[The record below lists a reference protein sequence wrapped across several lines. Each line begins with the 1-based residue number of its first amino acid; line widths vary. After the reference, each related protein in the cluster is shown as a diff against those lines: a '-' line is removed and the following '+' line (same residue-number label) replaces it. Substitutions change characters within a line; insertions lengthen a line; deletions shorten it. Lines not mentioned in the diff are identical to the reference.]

1 MKHTRLANSHTDQV
15 GNSFLPCLMLL
26 CPQAQLGQHHRNFL
40 STPDFCKIQEFLI
53 TVCSCYCMQV
63 FSVHLPRFARGCQS
77 GRGMCC
83 LNRPRKT
90 FAHLTPKLSRSAS
103 IQSCVAKITFCLFL
117 VARFHAWHRF
127 KYLISDSIHIQI
139 LFHIYIFN
147 RNLFHLTA

>member
-1 MKHTRLANSHTDQV
+1 MLASVIKQHTSLKLVFSTLASSVLASWQKFNV
-15 GNSFLPCLMLL
+15 LL
-26 CPQAQLGQHHRNFL
+26 
-40 STPDFCKIQEFLI
+40 
-53 TVCSCYCMQV
+53 YCMQELSLTLTSICTLHLH
-63 FSVHLPRFARGCQS
+63 FCTLHLPQFARDCQS
-77 GRGMCC
+77 GRGRCC